1 MREMTC
7 GSCKSTT
14 PHPSAVGWILD
25 HRHNTGPAIWYCKS
39 CWPMMEGG
47 DWYLN
52 VLKEDVLKAA
62 KAWLMNSLGS
72 IRPVS
77 REEKDLANAVT
88 ELMDFEEGGG

>member
-1 MREMTC
+1 
-7 GSCKSTT
+7 
-14 PHPSAVGWILD
+14 
-25 HRHNTGPAIWYCKS
+25 
-39 CWPMMEGG
+39 MMEGG